1 MACCGQKRAW
11 FRIAS
16 RVTAPAAV
24 PSQPAPSAPQSV
36 ISDSPSVRLRYVG
49 STPFA
54 VRGPATGRAY
64 QFTPGQP
71 DQVVDS
77 RDAMPLLQTRYFLRD

>member
-1 MACCGQKRAW
+1 MGCCGQKRAW

-16 RVTAPAAV
+16 RVTAPATAI
-24 PSQPAPSAPQSV
+24 SHPAPSATQSV

-49 STPFA
+49 PTPVA
-54 VRGPATGRAY
+54 VRGPTTGRAY
-64 QFTPGQP
+64 QFTPGRP
-71 DQVVDS
+71 DQLVDS